1 MFFNSPGHADC
12 QTPYHF
18 IPKYNLD
25 QKFYN
30 RAKRMEIEKLHFWI
44 QNGKSEEFNKPL
56 MWVTEGI
63 HEYFNGSSGSG

>member
-12 QTPYHF
+12 QTPYYF

-30 RAKRMEIEKLHFWI
+30 RANRMEIEKLNFWI
-44 QNGKSEEFNKPL
+44 QNGKSEELNKP
-56 MWVTEGI
+56 
-63 HEYFNGSSGSG
+63 